1 MDVNV
6 SGRNIDITEAL
17 RESTTEKI
25 SRLSR
30 FLEGMDYAEVHFF
43 EENNPRIPD
52 KEICEVTLEGH
63 GHTVRA
69 KVAAPDPFVAVDL
82 VVDKLEHQ
90 LHKLKTKLK
99 RRSHPRRSGPVDSPN
114 GSVDTLTEVGQP
126 LVVSESEDGEGPRI
140 VKTKRFIMKPM
151 SPEEAAMQMDL
162 VGHHFFFFTNSETS
176 RAAVVYQRQDGDVG
190 LIDEAG

>member
-1 MDVNV
+1 
-6 SGRNIDITEAL
+6 
-17 RESTTEKI
+17 
-25 SRLSR
+25 
-30 FLEGMDYAEVHFF
+30 
-43 EENNPRIPD
+43 
-52 KEICEVTLEGH
+52 
-63 GHTVRA
+63 
-69 KVAAPDPFVAVDL
+69 
-82 VVDKLEHQ
+82 
-90 LHKLKTKLK
+90 
-99 RRSHPRRSGPVDSPN
+99 
-114 GSVDTLTEVGQP
+114 VGQP